1 MSYYQSK
8 TVTSQDLASLRSK
21 VEAALKEVGFGILT
35 EIDIQATMKKKLDKD
50 YPPYLILGACNPVFA
65 DKVLTAEP
73 HIGTLLPCNVTIR
86 GLGNSEFEVAIMDP
100 IAAMSAVQ
108 NPAIEPLAGEVRGKL
123 MSMLESL

>member
-8 TVTSQDLASLRSK
+8 KVQSDDLASLRTK
-21 VEAALKEVGFGILT
+21 VEAGLKEVGFGILT

-50 YPPYLILGACNPVFA
+50 YPEYLILGACNPVFA

-86 GLGNSEFEVAIMDP
+86 GLGNSEYEVTIMDP
-100 IAAMSAVQ
+100 VAAMSAVK
-108 NPAIEPLAGEVRGKL
+108 NPAIEPLAGEVREKL
-123 MSMLESL
+123 MGMLEGL